1 MTRAVTAL
9 VAVLASYFAG
19 YLVAKQEVDHT
30 RLVANEAVLTAEN
43 CSMKLQNLNGVCQI
57 WREFAEKGLRK

>member
-19 YLVAKQEVDHT
+19 YFAAWTREQESRALALQAT
-30 RLVANEAVLTAEN
+30 LMAEQ
-43 CSMKLQNLNGVCQI
+43 CSTKIHELNNACQI